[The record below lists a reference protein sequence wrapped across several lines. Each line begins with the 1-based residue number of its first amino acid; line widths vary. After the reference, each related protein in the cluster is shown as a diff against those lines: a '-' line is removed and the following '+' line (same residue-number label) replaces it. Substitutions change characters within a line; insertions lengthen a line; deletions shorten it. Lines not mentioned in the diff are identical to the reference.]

1 MDLLSTST
9 VSLVSGTFLVNFR
22 LIREPFLLFLAEWI
36 YFSLFVTQLAM
47 PTPFNVTN
55 MDQKKPNRWA
65 PLLNYWKVWFITVF
79 SSPYFFEHMIQ
90 FKNWTLKGFNSL
102 ILYSSNWNF
111 SSNWGLSVFSVKKR
125 ASLLTLRGV
134 LLLLRVDDEVDAP
147 CLLGGGWPC
156 STIASTNRCSY
167 RISRSLSPNIS

>member
-1 MDLLSTST
+1 MDFDMDLLSTST

-22 LIREPFLLFLAEWI
+22 LIRKPFLLFLAEWI

-111 SSNWGLSVFSVKKR
+111 SSNWIFQENWLIEFV
-125 ASLLTLRGV
+125 
-134 LLLLRVDDEVDAP
+134 
-147 CLLGGGWPC
+147 C
-156 STIASTNRCSY
+156 NRCWRSCHEK
-167 RISRSLSPNIS
+167 RVATSVWRKLSKISSGTNSTLH

>member
-65 PLLNYWKVWFITVF
+65 PLLNYWKVWFIINRVF
-79 SSPYFFEHMIQ
+79 ITLFFRTYDSIQKLNLERFQQSYFILLKLEFFIKLNLSRKLTYRIYLQSLLEELPRKKSCNFSLKEA
-90 FKNWTLKGFNSL
+90 FKNIIRDKFH
-102 ILYSSNWNF
+102 
-111 SSNWGLSVFSVKKR
+111 
-125 ASLLTLRGV
+125 LTLNS
-134 LLLLRVDDEVDAP
+134 E
-147 CLLGGGWPC
+147 
-156 STIASTNRCSY
+156 
-167 RISRSLSPNIS
+167 